1 MWVTFSA
8 KQEKIIHILFRHMK
22 KNDKFEVILTTKKGQ
37 PIVVHDRRPYRTT
50 RFDRQKIDIC
60 KTNGKAENRKE

>member
-1 MWVTFSA
+1 MAGEVQNSA
-8 KQEKIIHILFRHMK
+8 LVPLLNICIEFKAKCLETATSQST
-22 KNDKFEVILTTKKGQ
+22 LTLPAMLG
-37 PIVVHDRRPYRTT
+37 RPYRTT